1 MEFIKRDPVIFL
13 IAGKANSGKDTS
25 AEFIDN
31 YVKLKGL
38 KVVNL
43 QLSSYI
49 KMYAKKISGWNGE
62 EDSKPRSLLQEL
74 GTDIIRNKIES
85 KKDID
90 IDVVKEKI
98 ENLGFKVK

>member
-38 KVVNL
+38 KVVL
-43 QLSSYI
+43 
-49 KMYAKKISGWNGE
+49 
-62 EDSKPRSLLQEL
+62 
-74 GTDIIRNKIES
+74 T
-85 KKDID
+85 
-90 IDVVKEKI
+90 
-98 ENLGFKVK
+98 